1 MGKPNNSSDK
11 PRPIIARFLG
21 YSDKEMVMD
30 QARKDL
36 KGQEDKQ
43 FSVFDDIPK
52 ELHEIRKSQMK
63 KFKEARG
70 KGSTVY
76 FSKAK
81 PDKLFVNGT
90 FIPVNAP
97 LTGFV

>member
-1 MGKPNNSSDK
+1 
-11 PRPIIARFLG
+11 
-21 YSDKEMVMD
+21 
-30 QARKDL
+30 
-36 KGQEDKQ
+36 
-43 FSVFDDIPK
+43 
-52 ELHEIRKSQMK
+52 MK

-81 PDKLFVNGT
+81 PDKLFVNGR